1 MREKVFNIANEDLV
15 LQEISKLRPL
25 NYNRFMWWRRFDQ
38 KKRPVDKKAPLLD
51 RIKNGDLEFSHYYWQ
66 ALYTEIEMNEKRNE
80 CIDDQ
85 HWIEQTRVDKQ
96 RRRRLYDDFEKDETE
111 KLATLRKQFS
121 KEFRMTKEDYDDEI
135 LEFGGTLLQLY
146 RHCEIKY
153 GKKIR
158 IKSKRGR
165 PRKYGN

>member
-38 KKRPVDKKAPLLD
+38 KKRPLDKKAPLLD

>member
-1 MREKVFNIANEDLV
+1 MKHKIFNVTNEDLV

-38 KKRPVDKKAPLLD
+38 KKRPLENKAPLLD
-51 RIKNGDLEFSHYYWQ
+51 KIKNGDLEFSHYYWQ
-66 ALYTEIEMNEKRNE
+66 ALYTEMEMNEKRNE

-96 RRRRLYDDFEKDETE
+96 RRRRLYEDFEKDEVG
-111 KLATLRKQFS
+111 KLETLRKQFP

>member
-1 MREKVFNIANEDLV
+1 MKQKIFNVTNEDLV

-38 KKRPVDKKAPLLD
+38 KKRPLDKKAPLLD

-85 HWIEQTRVDKQ
+85 HWIEQSRVDKQ
-96 RRRRLYDDFEKDETE
+96 RRRHLWEDFEKDEAE
-111 KLATLRKQFS
+111 KLKMIRKLFS
-121 KEFRMTKEDYDDEI
+121 KEFRMTLEDYDDVI
-135 LEFGGTLLQLY
+135 LEFEGTLQQFY
-146 RHCEIKY
+146 NYCEIKF
-153 GKKIR
+153 GKKI
-158 IKSKRGR
+158 KFK
-165 PRKYGN
+165 

>member
-1 MREKVFNIANEDLV
+1 MKQKVFNVTNEDLV

-38 KKRPVDKKAPLLD
+38 KKRPLDKKAPLLD

-66 ALYTEIEMNEKRNE
+66 ALYTEIEMNEKLNE

-135 LEFGGTLLQLY
+135 LEFGGTLLELY
-146 RHCEIKY
+146 RYCEIKY
-153 GKKIR
+153 GKKIK
-158 IKSKRGR
+158 ITSKRGR

>member
-1 MREKVFNIANEDLV
+1 MREKVFKSINEDLV

-38 KKRPVDKKAPLLD
+38 KKRPLENKAPLLD
-51 RIKNGDLEFSHYYWQ
+51 KIKNGDLEFSHYYWQ
-66 ALYTEIEMNEKRNE
+66 AQYTEMEMNEKRNE

-96 RRRRLYDDFEKDETE
+96 RRRRLYEDFEKDEAG
-111 KLATLRKQFS
+111 KLETLRKLFP

-165 PRKYGN
+165 PRKEI

>member
-1 MREKVFNIANEDLV
+1 MREKVFKSINEDLV

-38 KKRPVDKKAPLLD
+38 KKRPLENKAPLLD
-51 RIKNGDLEFSHYYWQ
+51 KIKNGDLEFSHYYWQ
-66 ALYTEIEMNEKRNE
+66 AQYTEMEMNEKRNE

-135 LEFGGTLLQLY
+135 LEFGGTLLELY

-153 GKKIR
+153 GKKIK
-158 IKSKRGR
+158 ITSKRGR

>member
-1 MREKVFNIANEDLV
+1 MRQKIFNVTNEDLV

-38 KKRPVDKKAPLLD
+38 KKRPLDKKAPLLD

-66 ALYTEIEMNEKRNE
+66 ALYTEIEMNEKHNE

-96 RRRRLYDDFEKDETE
+96 RRRRLYDDFEKDEAE
-111 KLATLRKQFS
+111 KLATLRKQFP
-121 KEFRMTKEDYDDEI
+121 KEFRMTKEDYDNEI

-165 PRKYGN
+165 PRKNL

>member
-1 MREKVFNIANEDLV
+1 MRDKVFNITNEDLV
-15 LQEISKLRPL
+15 LQEIAKLRPL

-38 KKRPVDKKAPLLD
+38 KKRPLDKKSPLLD
-51 RIKNGDLEFSHYYWQ
+51 KIKNGDLEFSHYYWQ

-96 RRRRLYDDFEKDETE
+96 RRRRLYDDFEKDEAE
-111 KLATLRKQFS
+111 KLATLRKEFS
-121 KEFRMTKEDYDDEI
+121 KEFRMTKEDYDNEI

>member
-1 MREKVFNIANEDLV
+1 MKHKIFNVTNEDLV

-38 KKRPVDKKAPLLD
+38 KKRPLDKKSPLLD
-51 RIKNGDLEFSHYYWQ
+51 KIKNGDLEFSHYYWQ

-96 RRRRLYDDFEKDETE
+96 RRRRLYDDFEKDEYLSLIHSVVGE
-111 KLATLRKQFS
+111 A
-121 KEFRMTKEDYDDEI
+121 
-135 LEFGGTLLQLY
+135 
-146 RHCEIKY
+146 
-153 GKKIR
+153 
-158 IKSKRGR
+158 
-165 PRKYGN
+165 

>member
-1 MREKVFNIANEDLV
+1 MRENIFNVKNEDLV

-38 KKRPVDKKAPLLD
+38 KKRPLDNKPPLLD
-51 RIKNGDLEFSHYYWQ
+51 KIKNGDLEFSHFYWQ
-66 ALYTEIEMNEKRNE
+66 ALYTEMEMNEKRNE

-96 RRRRLYDDFEKDETE
+96 RRRRLYEDFEKDEAG
-111 KLATLRKQFS
+111 KLETLRKLFP
-121 KEFRMTKEDYDDEI
+121 KEFRMTKEDYDSEI

-146 RHCEIKY
+146 RHCEIRY
-153 GKKIR
+153 GKKLKIQ
-158 IKSKRGR
+158 SKRGR

>member
-1 MREKVFNIANEDLV
+1 MRKKVFNIANEDLV

-38 KKRPVDKKAPLLD
+38 KKRPLDKKLPLLD
-51 RIKNGDLEFSHYYWQ
+51 KIKNGDLEFSHYYWQ
-66 ALYTEIEMNEKRNE
+66 ALYTEIEMNEKLNE

-85 HWIEQTRVDKQ
+85 HWIEQTQVDKQ
-96 RRRRLYDDFEKDETE
+96 RRRRLYDDFEKDEAE
-111 KLATLRKQFS
+111 KLATLRKEFS
-121 KEFRMTKEDYDDEI
+121 KEFRMTKEDYDNEI

-165 PRKYGN
+165 PRKNL

>member
-1 MREKVFNIANEDLV
+1 MKQKIFNVTNEDLV

-38 KKRPVDKKAPLLD
+38 KKRPLDKKAPLLD

-96 RRRRLYDDFEKDETE
+96 RRRRLYDDFEKDEAE
-111 KLATLRKQFS
+111 KLATLRKEFS
-121 KEFRMTKEDYDDEI
+121 KEFRMTKEDYDNEI

-165 PRKYGN
+165 PRKNL

>member
-1 MREKVFNIANEDLV
+1 MKGKVFNVANEDLI
-15 LQEISKLRPL
+15 LKEISKLQPL
-25 NYNRFMWWRRFDQ
+25 NYNQFRWWRRYDQ
-38 KKRPVDKKAPLLD
+38 PKKALSNNASFLD
-51 RIKNGDLEFSHYYWQ
+51 KIKNGDLDFSHFYWQ
-66 ALYTEIEMNEKRNE
+66 ALYTEIEMNEKRSK

-85 HWIEQTRVDKQ
+85 HFIEQSRVDKE

-111 KLATLRKQFS
+111 KLVTLRKEFP
-121 KEFRMTKEDYDDEI
+121 KEFRMTKEDYDNEI

-165 PRKYGN
+165 PRKNL